1 MATDQPACPE
11 VEYGPVYAT
20 TMAALTLQVYYRFLP
35 TYKAPLLEKRKS
47 GEDSGVTVEIQ

>member
-1 MATDQPACPE
+1 VYEPVSRFPE

-47 GEDSGVTVEIQ
+47 GEDREVTVEIQ